1 MAVPSTTPEILVS
14 GFSQGLTDEGFY
26 NEFSTSN
33 FTLQLLLLETAEVAD
48 SLTILYQRSPE
59 GFSSGSYQLSAHQQL
74 PLLCVVQICDF
85 QIFPALTVS
94 DLLLGQR
101 RSSCDK
107 LLELDPEIERTFRA
121 LRIQERTPE
130 ISGSNF
136 QVLDNSMAENNLT
149 MKELAAPDMT
159 CKYSCITYPGLS
171 VDFELRSGLIHL
183 LPKFQGLPGEDPNRY
198 LHEFHVVCST
208 MKPQGIS
215 EEDIKL
221 RAFPFSLS
229 VSAKEWW

>member
-1 MAVPSTTPEILVS
+1 MASFVESELPP
-14 GFSQGLTDEGFY
+14 
-26 NEFSTSN
+26 
-33 FTLQLLLLETAEVAD
+33 LLLLGNGKK
-48 SLTILYQRSPE
+48 SKFSFHSSSTIIGGVLW
-59 GFSSGSYQLSAHQQL
+59 
-74 PLLCVVQICDF
+74 
-85 QIFPALTVS
+85 
-94 DLLLGQR
+94 
-101 RSSCDK
+101 SSCDK

-130 ISGSNF
+130 ISESNF
-136 QVLDNSMAENNLT
+136 QVLDISMAENNRT
-149 MKELAAPDMT
+149 MKELVAPDT
-159 CKYSCITYPGLS
+159 TYKYSCITYPDLS

-183 LPKFQGLPGEDPNRY
+183 LPKFQGLSGEDPNRH

-229 VSAKEWW
+229 GSAKEWLYYLPAGFITSWIDMKRAFLEKYFPASRTTTIRKNIYGIQQVVGETLYDY